1 MDALMHPVPAPALA
15 GRRTGPAGHAL
26 VALLAFLTVVDLF
39 AAQALLPLLARDFGV
54 SPGTM
59 GLAVNATTL
68 GMALAGLG
76 VALFGQ
82 RLAPARGVPAAL
94 LVLALPTVLL
104 AFAPDLWTFALLR
117 VIQGLC
123 MATAFTL
130 TLSHLGARG
139 GQAGFA
145 AYVTGNVASNLFG
158 RLVAAGVAGHF
169 GLSAAFYVFAA
180 LNVAGATLATRIV
193 GNATLPEH
201 PRLGEG
207 PGGTLLAAPV
217 LAGFGVGFCILF
229 AFIGTF
235 TYVNVVLVRPPL
247 ALDMMDVGLVYLV
260 FAPSILTTPFAGR
273 AAGRIG
279 PRGTCWLGLGT
290 ALAGLPLTLLPSLPF
305 VLAGLSL
312 VGAGT
317 FLAQAVATGFVSR
330 AAGSR
335 RAAASGIYLA
345 SYFSGGLVGSAVLG
359 RVFDRLGWPGCVAGV
374 GAGLAAALVL
384 AAFFRPAGES
394 DRASRS

>member
-1 MDALMHPVPAPALA
+1 MDALTHSVPAPPVASRDTGLA
-15 GRRTGPAGHAL
+15 GHS
-26 VALLAFLTVVDLF
+26 VIALLAFLTVVDLF
-39 AAQALLPLLARDFGV
+39 AAQALLPLLAIEFAV

-59 GLAVNATTL
+59 GLAVNATTI
-68 GMALAGLG
+68 GMALAGLA
-76 VALFGQ
+76 VALFGKG
-82 RLAPARGVPAAL
+82 LAPARGVPLAL
-94 LVLALPTVLL
+94 LVLAVPTVML
-104 AFAPDLWTFALLR
+104 AFAPNLWIFALLR
-117 VIQGLC
+117 VLQGLC

-130 TLSHLGARG
+130 TLTHLGARG
-139 GQAGFA
+139 SQAGFA

-158 RLVAAGVAGHF
+158 RLVAAGVASHF
-169 GLSAAFYVFAA
+169 GLSAAFYAFATM
-180 LNVAGATLATRIV
+180 NIAGALLAARVI
-193 GNATLPEH
+193 GSGAD
-201 PRLGEG
+201 PRPAPVSSAGASA
-207 PGGTLLAAPV
+207 GTLLAAPV

-247 ALDMMDVGLVYLV
+247 SLGMMDVGLVYLV

-273 AAGRIG
+273 AASRIG
-279 PRGTCWLGLGT
+279 VRGVAWLGLGT

-312 VGAGT
+312 VGVGT

-359 RVFDRLGWPGCVAGV
+359 RVFDQVGWTGCVAGV
-374 GAGLAAALVL
+374 GAALATALAL
-384 AAFFRPAGES
+384 ATFFKPVQPS
-394 DRASRS
+394 